1 MIPAEDFNGFTVNE
15 IVYNKKTCEGKSKE
29 IRVCNNIFV
38 LDTEVTSLFKFPD
51 GWDVFRPDL
60 TPDGYKEIDKGSLLY
75 IWQLGVDD
83 DTYYGRE
90 LSELKSLLERIC
102 FTVLS
107 AGLDTIYVYV
117 HNLGF
122 EFQFLRNIFD
132 FTEVF
137 ARKPRKPIYAVAE
150 CMGVNIE
157 FRCSLFLTNLPL
169 AKVADNFDL
178 PVKKLTG
185 YLDYNVLRTPLTP
198 LTDKE
203 LAYCG
208 NDVAVVRELIK
219 QMLKSYKTIDRIPL
233 TSTGRIRRVVK
244 SIMFRTAFSIRDWTP
259 DAETFIALQRAFC
272 GGYTHANKMH
282 VGQVCR
288 DVKSY
293 DFTSSYPAQMVLQK
307 YPMSKFYPD
316 NITDFAQMSPRRAY
330 ILSVTFY
337 NIRCK
342 RFWEYISGSK
352 CLELVGEVLDN
363 GRVVSADVLHIYAT
377 EVDIDI
383 ILRDYDIE
391 GYIIDKSYSAI
402 KDYLPKCYIDYVS
415 KLYNDKTKLKGDVT
429 QKDRYGL
436 SKAYLNGLYGMC
448 VTNTITDTIT
458 FNNINDWGL
467 IPLSFDDILNGLTD
481 MQHKAFL
488 YYPWGVWITAYSR
501 AALWT
506 AILNIDYDAI
516 YCDTDSIKYV
526 GNHDDFFEQYNA
538 DIKNRLAAV
547 EKERG
552 YKPGTFSPIA
562 PDGDPRTLGVFDFE
576 GTYDKF
582 ITLGAKKYAYEKNG
596 KCAVTVSGLSSRA
609 PLEHVED
616 FVKGK
621 VWGYETS
628 GRTISTYLSDLP
640 DITVTDPEGQT
651 YTSHQRY
658 GINLMPTTYKLGIT
672 PTFEDFCEIAQG
684 KQHTKLTAI

>member
-1 MIPAEDFNGFTVNE
+1 MRPAEDFKGFNANVVT
-15 IVYNKKTCEGKSKE
+15 YRRKMYGKSKE
-29 IRVCNNIFV
+29 IDVCNNIIV
-38 LDTEVTSLFKFPD
+38 LDTEVTSLFNFPD
-51 GWDVFRPDL
+51 GWDVFRPGV
-60 TPDGYKEIDKGSLLY
+60 TPDEYKEIEKGSLLY

-83 DTYYGRE
+83 VTYYGRD
-90 LSELKSLLERIC
+90 LTELKTALEKIA
-102 FTVLS
+102 FGVLS
-107 AGLDTIYVYV
+107 AGLDTVYIYV
-117 HNLGF
+117 HNLGY
-122 EFQFLRNIFD
+122 EFQFLRNIID

-137 ARKPRKPIYAVAE
+137 ARKPRKPIYAVSE
-150 CMGVNIE
+150 IMGVKFE

-169 AKVADNFDL
+169 SKVAENFDL
-178 PVKKLTG
+178 AVSKKTG
-185 YLDYNVLRTPLTP
+185 DLDYNILRTPLTP
-198 LTDKE
+198 LSATE
-203 LAYCG
+203 LGYCES
-208 NDVAVVRELIK
+208 DVAVVRELIK

-244 SIMFRTAFSIRDWTP
+244 SVMFRTAFSIRNWTP

-316 NITDFAQMSPRRAY
+316 NITDFVQMSPRRAY

-352 CLELVGEVLDN
+352 CLELAGEVLDN

-377 EVDIDI
+377 EVDVDI
-383 ILRDYDIE
+383 ILKDYE
-391 GYIIDKSYSAI
+391 FESYTIDKSYSTI
-402 KDYLPKCYIDYVS
+402 KGYLPKCYIDYVS
-415 KLYNDKTKLKGDVT
+415 KLYNDKTKLKGDEN
-429 QKDRYGL
+429 QKDRYRL
-436 SKAYLNGLYGMC
+436 SKSYLNGLYGMC
-448 VTNTITDTIT
+448 VTNTITDTVT
-458 FNNINDWGL
+458 FNNEGDWEL
-467 IPLSFDDILNGLTD
+467 LPLSFDDILNGLTD

-488 YYPWGVWITAYSR
+488 YYPWGVWVTAYSR

-506 AILNIDYDAI
+506 AILEIDYDAV
-516 YCDTDSIKYV
+516 YCDTDSIKYM

-538 DIKNRLAAV
+538 DVKNRLAAV

-552 YKPGTFSPIA
+552 YAPGTFSPLA
-562 PDGDPRTLGVFDFE
+562 PDGSPRTLGVFDFE

-582 ITLGAKKYAYEKNG
+582 ITLGAKKYAYEKHG
-596 KCAVTVSGLSSRA
+596 KCAVTVSGLSSAA
-609 PLEHVED
+609 PLERVED

-621 VWGYETS
+621 VWGYDTS
-628 GRTISTYLSDLP
+628 GRTISTYLSEMP
-640 DITVTDPEGQT
+640 EITVTDPAGQT

-658 GINLMPTTYKLGIT
+658 GINLMPTTYKLGIA
-672 PTFEDFCEIAQG
+672 PTFEDFCEVAQG
-684 KQHTKLTAI
+684 KQHTKLSAL